1 MKKWIVRLEQAG
13 SLAEFLSGYQL
24 GELVV
29 GEVKGRVGFIF
40 KSQKLLGV
48 LLMASASFL
57 EPSVP
62 LILDQCLALK
72 HGIPWYNYFRAL
84 SGSLRNGE

>member
-1 MKKWIVRLEQAG
+1 MKKWIGRLEQAG
-13 SLAEFLSGYQL
+13 SPAEFLSGYQL
-24 GELVV
+24 GVLVV
-29 GEVKGRVGFIF
+29 GEVKGRVGFTF

-57 EPSVP
+57 ETSVP
-62 LILDQCLALK
+62 LILDGCLALK
-72 HGIPWYNYFRAL
+72 YGIPWNNYFLAL